1 MGNKIAPTFGTSK
14 NINNNRKLL
23 SDALRT
29 ELAREIAC
37 PDGIYRTKAE
47 CIALRL
53 VQTAISAESDKDAS
67 TAAKIVFERIENRV
81 PIAQDKE
88 EVVIPAIRFSFG
100 DADINKISE
109 KASKEI
115 EEPPEPDG
123 IAVSFGTDEEI
134 VL

>member
-1 MGNKIAPTFGTSK
+1 MGNKIAPSFGNSK
-14 NINNNRKLL
+14 SISTNRKLL
-23 SDALRT
+23 SEALKA
-29 ELAREIAC
+29 ELSREIAC
-37 PDGIYRTKAE
+37 PDGVYRTKAE

-100 DADINKISE
+100 DADINKTSE
-109 KASKEI
+109 KASKEV

-123 IAVSFGTDEEI
+123 IAVSFGTDEEM

>member
-1 MGNKIAPTFGTSK
+1 MGNKIAPTFGTSR
-14 NINNNRKLL
+14 NVNSNRKLL
-23 SDALRT
+23 SDALKA
-29 ELAREIAC
+29 ELSREIPC

-81 PIAQDKE
+81 PIATDKE
-88 EVVIPAIRFSFG
+88 EVVIPAIRFTFG
-100 DADINKISE
+100 DADINTIAE
-109 KASKEI
+109 KASQEI

-123 IAVSFGTDEEI
+123 IAVSFGTDEEM